1 MKRTLTRLDAFQQRT
16 PWLAFPLAVVKKFG
30 DDQAGNLAALLAW
43 SALAA
48 IFPLLL
54 VLVTVLGIVLR
65 HDLSLRTHILN
76 SAFVQ
81 FPVIGQQ
88 IRDNVNS
95 LNRVGVG
102 LLVGLVG
109 TFLGARGVANAAQ
122 NALNSVWEVPIDRR
136 PKFPWSLLRSI
147 ALVLVMGI
155 GIIVTTTLSGLGGG
169 NGGIGIGLR
178 VGALVGAFALNVL
191 LFSLSFRLASAPEV
205 QWRDLWLGAFLTATV
220 WQILQLVGGFV
231 VAHNLKHMSNV
242 YGTFALVL
250 GLMSW
255 LYLQAQLTLYAIE
268 VDVVRC
274 RRLWPRTFF
283 GTRTTQVDQRA
294 LTTYGKVE
302 ERTPEERVDVN
313 FEPPQG
319 PREPS
324 SPLPPERA
332 RD

>member
-1 MKRTLTRLDAFQQRT
+1 MKRALGRLDAFQQRT
-16 PWLAFPLAVVKKFG
+16 PWLGFPLAVVKKFG
-30 DDQAGNLAALLAW
+30 DDRAGNLAAVLAW
-43 SALAA
+43 CALAA

-65 HDLSLRTHILN
+65 HDASLHERILN

-81 FPVIGQQ
+81 FPVIGKQ

-95 LNRVGVG
+95 LNKVGFG
-102 LLVGLVG
+102 LVIGLVG

-136 PKFPWSLLRSI
+136 PKFPWNQLRSV

-169 NGGIGIGLR
+169 NGSVGVGLR
-178 VGALVGAFALNVL
+178 IAAILAAFVLNVL
-191 LFSLSFRLASAPEV
+191 LFSVSFRLATAAEV
-205 QWRDLWLGAFLTATV
+205 QWHDLWLGALLTAVV
-220 WQILQLVGGFV
+220 WQILQTVGGFI
-231 VAHNLKHMSNV
+231 VAHNLKNMSDV

-268 VDVVRC
+268 ADVVRA
-274 RRLWPRTFF
+274 RGLWPRTFF
-283 GTRTTQVDQRA
+283 GTGTTEVDEKA
-294 LTTYGKVE
+294 LTAYGKVE
-302 ERTPEERVDVN
+302 ERTPEERVDVD
-313 FEPPQG
+313 FEPT
-319 PREPS
+319 
-324 SPLPPERA
+324 